1 MLRQECDIVNRRNI
15 QTNCTVVFSI
25 T

>member
-15 QTNCTVVFSI
+15 QT
-25 T
+25 